1 MSGVTPN
8 PSSQRVIARQ
18 PYLPPLVI
26 LAILAVIGTIT
37 FLGPVIKPVLVATFI
52 FFIIQPAA
60 QWLTD
65 RGLSSWLSYLI
76 LLFVV
81 LVAGMLLV
89 RVAYQNLYDLQ
100 RRIPQYEDRAIELLS
115 NVPGIDVDEY
125 RRSRPKP
132 PIEPQPY
139 KPPQPLTPPA
149 SPPTGTA
156 PAVEELETVV
166 PVATPA
172 IPVDDPGTVEPTSP
186 MPETSDVGAEPT
198 TVDGDGVVSDE
209 TPLEPELTNSDVPVS
224 AEIDVDPV
232 VPPAE
237 PEVDENGQIF
247 RQALP
252 PREEAPAGE
261 QLEGKTLLELFNVTS
276 EAIGRVLVGTAVEWL
291 EGGLMVLFYLV
302 FIILDAHRLPNRIR
316 RALPETGEKVVE
328 MGEDINQSITDYM
341 RVKTLVSL
349 GMAVTAA
356 MMMAVFRLENW
367 PLWALI
373 TFLFNYVTYVGSLG
387 ALVPP
392 TVIAFLQFES
402 PIAAGILTLLLCG
415 NRFFWIDYVEI
426 RFAGRKLS
434 INAVLLLVS
443 LAYWGSFWGVT
454 GLVLA
459 VPMLTATKIALETF
473 PSTRNWAILIS
484 ED

>member
-1 MSGVTPN
+1 MRTGKYS
-8 PSSQRVIARQ
+8 ARR
-18 PYLPPLVI
+18 Y
-26 LAILAVIGTIT
+26 
-37 FLGPVIKPVLVATFI
+37 
-52 FFIIQPAA
+52 
-60 QWLTD
+60 
-65 RGLSSWLSYLI
+65 
-76 LLFVV
+76 
-81 LVAGMLLV
+81 
-89 RVAYQNLYDLQ
+89 
-100 RRIPQYEDRAIELLS
+100 
-115 NVPGIDVDEY
+115 
-125 RRSRPKP
+125 
-132 PIEPQPY
+132 
-139 KPPQPLTPPA
+139 
-149 SPPTGTA
+149 
-156 PAVEELETVV
+156 
-166 PVATPA
+166 
-172 IPVDDPGTVEPTSP
+172 
-186 MPETSDVGAEPT
+186 
-198 TVDGDGVVSDE
+198 
-209 TPLEPELTNSDVPVS
+209 
-224 AEIDVDPV
+224 
-232 VPPAE
+232 
-237 PEVDENGQIF
+237 
-247 RQALP
+247 P

-291 EGGLMVLFYLV
+291 EGGLMVLFYRV